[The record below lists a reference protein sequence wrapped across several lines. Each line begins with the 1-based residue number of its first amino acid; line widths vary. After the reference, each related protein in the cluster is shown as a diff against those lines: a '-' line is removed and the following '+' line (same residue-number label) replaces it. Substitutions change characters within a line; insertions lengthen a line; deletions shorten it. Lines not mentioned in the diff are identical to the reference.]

1 MGRRCYQ
8 APIILLTPRFA
19 CATTVRSLT
28 NRYLAR
34 AGINDL
40 SWTRS
45 HLRPV
50 SANGAWPRGQP
61 SYGSQRDCGQ
71 AKSQNTTVESEFIMN
86 SSNSSNFAKRN
97 SRPVKPTSP
106 LSAEMASAVRSPS
119 SASLIAAK

>member
-1 MGRRCYQ
+1 MLPGSDRLADPKIRMRDHGPKPYESVLSKGKHRRSQ
-8 APIILLTPRFA
+8 LDSKPLGLP
-19 CATTVRSLT
+19 
-28 NRYLAR
+28 
-34 AGINDL
+34 
-40 SWTRS
+40 
-45 HLRPV
+45 
-50 SANGAWPRGQP
+50 SADGAWPRGQ
-61 SYGSQRDCGQ
+61 SSCGSQRDCGQ